1 MLLAWRMSVCDRFW
15 NVCKH
20 KTNEEEFLMK
30 SAKRVAALALSL
42 AMCGTLFAG
51 CGNNQ
56 NTPSSNNEGGA
67 SSHPGVLNVHIETNV
82 QSMDPQ
88 EATDGTSFEVIA
100 NITDGL
106 TQPDADGQPIAAI
119 AESWE
124 TSDDQLT
131 WTFHLRQDAKW
142 SSTGNPVT
150 ANDFVYSWQRAVDP
164 DIASEY
170 SYMLSDIGQ
179 IVNAADIIA
188 GTKDKSELGVEAPD
202 DYTLVVHL
210 NAPVAYFLSLMY
222 FPTFYP
228 IEQSFIESCGDT
240 YATSPET
247 LQSNGA
253 FIMQTYEPSST
264 EFTLVKNEE
273 YWDADR
279 IQLTQINYQLVQDN
293 QQALL
298 SYQGGDL
305 DVITISGD
313 QVDQVSADPEFFTY
327 NAGYLWYLTVN
338 MQDVPELANLNL
350 RLALAN
356 AIDRETMMTNV
367 VKDGSQAAYFNVPDG
382 LAVGPDGQDFRATAE
397 DYSDVISYDPEK
409 AQEYLEKAKEE
420 LGVNS
425 FEFDMIVDDDAQPQ
439 QVATYL
445 QEQIQ
450 STLPDVKI
458 SITIEPKKQR
468 VLDCQSGD
476 FEIGLTRW
484 GPDYAD
490 PMTYLGMWRTNNNNN
505 YGHWSNAEYDALLDD
520 ATIGEAS
527 KDAQARWDALHAA
540 EAIAVRDMVI
550 IPLYEKSNACMSKG
564 YVSGVEYHPV
574 ALNRVYKNA
583 VVA

>member
-1 MLLAWRMSVCDRFW
+1 
-15 NVCKH
+15 
-20 KTNEEEFLMK
+20 MK
-30 SAKRVAALALSL
+30 SAKRLSALALAL
-42 AMCGTLFAG
+42 VMCGTLFAG
-51 CGNNQ
+51 CGPK
-56 NTPSSNNEGGA
+56 TPAGGSGDESTGSSG
-67 SSHPGVLNVHIETNV
+67 HPGVLNVHIETNV

-88 EATDGTSFEVIA
+88 QATDGTSFEVIA

-106 TQPDADGQPIAAI
+106 TQPDASGQPVAAI
-119 AESWE
+119 AESWK
-124 TSDDQLT
+124 TSEDQLT
-131 WTFHLRQDAKW
+131 WTFHLRQDATW
-142 SSTGNPVT
+142 SGTGNPVT
-150 ANDFVYSWQRAVDP
+150 AKDFVYSWQRAVDP
-164 DIASEY
+164 DVASEY

-179 IVNAADIIA
+179 IVNAAEIIA
-188 GTKDKSELGVEAPD
+188 GEKDKSELGVEATD

-228 IEQSFIESCGDT
+228 IEEAFIEQCGDT

-253 FIMQTYEPSST
+253 FIMESYEPSST
-264 EFTLVKNEE
+264 EFSLVKNED

-298 SYQGGDL
+298 SYQSNALDL
-305 DVITISGD
+305 ITISGS
-313 QVDQVSADPEFFTY
+313 QVDQVKDDPEFSTY
-327 NAGYLWYLTVN
+327 NAGYLWYLAVN

-356 AIDRETMMTNV
+356 AIDRETMMSNV
-367 VKDGSQAAYFNVPDG
+367 VKDGSKAAYFNVPDE
-382 LAVGPDGQDFRATAE
+382 LATGPDGQDFRATAE
-397 DYSDVISYDPEK
+397 DYSDVIGYDVEK
-409 AQEYLEKAKEE
+409 AQSYLEKAKEE
-420 LGVNS
+420 LGVDS
-425 FEFDMIVDDDAQPQ
+425 FEFDIIVDDDAEPQ

-445 QEQIQ
+445 QDQIQ
-450 STLPDVKI
+450 TALPDVKI
-458 SITIEPKKQR
+458 NITIKPKKQR
-468 VLDCQSGD
+468 VLDCQNGD
-476 FEIGLTRW
+476 FEIALTRW

-505 YGHWSNAEYDALLDD
+505 YGHWSNAEYDTLLDD
-520 ATIGEAS
+520 ATTGEAS
-527 KDAQARWDALHAA
+527 KDPQARWDALHAA

-550 IPLYEKSNACMSKG
+550 IPLYEKSNATMCKS
-564 YVSGVEYHPV
+564 YVSGVEFHPV

>member
-1 MLLAWRMSVCDRFW
+1 
-15 NVCKH
+15 
-20 KTNEEEFLMK
+20 MK
-30 SAKRVAALALSL
+30 RAKRLSALALAL

-51 CGNNQ
+51 CGSNNNQ
-56 NTPSSNNEGGA
+56 NQGSGGEEA
-67 SSHPGVLNVHIETNV
+67 GTSGHPGVLNVNIETNV
-82 QSMDPQ
+82 QSLDAQ

-100 NITDGL
+100 NMTDGL
-106 TQPDADGQPIAAI
+106 TQPNADGNAVAAI

-150 ANDFVYSWQRAVDP
+150 ANDFVYAWQRAVDP

-228 IEQSFIESCGDT
+228 IEQAFIEQCGDT

-253 FIMQTYEPSST
+253 FIMQSYEPSAT
-264 EFTLVKNEE
+264 EFTLVKNED
-273 YWDADR
+273 YYDADR
-279 IQLTQINYQLVQDN
+279 VQLSQINYQLVQDN

-298 SYQGGDL
+298 SYQTGDL
-305 DVITISGD
+305 DTITLSGD
-313 QVDQVSADPEFFTY
+313 QVDQVKDDPEFSTY
-327 NAGYLWYLTVN
+327 NAGYLWYLAVN
-338 MQDVPELANLNL
+338 VQDVPELANLNL
-350 RLALAN
+350 RMALAN
-356 AIDRETMMTNV
+356 AIDRETMMTSV
-367 VKDGSQAAYFNVPDG
+367 VKDGSQAAYFNVPDE
-382 LAVGPDGQDFRATAE
+382 LAAGPDGQDFRATAD
-397 DYSDVISYDPEK
+397 DYSDVISYNVEK
-409 AQEYLEKAKEE
+409 AQEYLEKAKQE
-420 LGVNS
+420 LGVDS
-425 FEFDMIVDDDAQPQ
+425 FEFDMVVDDDAQPQ

-450 STLPDVKI
+450 SNLPDVKI
-458 SITIEPKKQR
+458 NITIKPKKQR
-468 VLDCQSGD
+468 VLDLQNGD

-490 PMTYLGMWRTNNNNN
+490 PMTYLGLWRTDNNNNS
-505 YGHWSNAEYDALLDD
+505 GHWSNADYDALLND
-520 ATIGEAS
+520 ATTGEAS
-527 KDAQARWDALHAA
+527 KDANARWDALHQA
-540 EAIAVRDMVI
+540 ESIAVHDLVI
-550 IPLYEKSNACMSKG
+550 IPLYEKSNACMTKG
-564 YVSGVEYHPV
+564 YVSGIEYHSV